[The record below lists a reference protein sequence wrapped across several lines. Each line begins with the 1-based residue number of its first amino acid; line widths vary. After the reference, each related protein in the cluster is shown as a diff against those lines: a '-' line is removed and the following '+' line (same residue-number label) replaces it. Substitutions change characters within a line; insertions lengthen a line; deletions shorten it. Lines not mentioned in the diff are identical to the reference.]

1 MGIKVE
7 GWSCLLFLLITLIVL
22 VHLFFVLFALVI
34 LNAFAEGG
42 RGMRLEW
49 RVRSGLFYTERI

>member
-1 MGIKVE
+1 ME